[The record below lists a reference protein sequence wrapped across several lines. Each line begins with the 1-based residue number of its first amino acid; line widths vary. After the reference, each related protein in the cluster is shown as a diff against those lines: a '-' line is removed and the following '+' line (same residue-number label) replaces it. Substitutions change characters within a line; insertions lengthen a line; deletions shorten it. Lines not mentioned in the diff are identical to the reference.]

1 MKKYFNYHRHTY
13 SSNVTTIDCTVSN
26 EDYANRAMEL
36 GHEWISSCEHGGTIN
51 WVDAYMVAQKKK
63 LKYVHV
69 GEYYFVPCRHSEE
82 EKVVEL
88 QESYF
93 MGYSEKGTRT
103 VVAKDKSNYHL
114 ILVAKTKKAFEELNY
129 IMSEANM
136 TGYYYKPRIDLELLR
151 GLPKGEVYCT
161 TACLGGFLRDYPK
174 NKWLLEE
181 LIDIFGENFYLE
193 VQPHPSN
200 KQIEYNELIKEIAKE
215 YHLKIIGAC
224 DSHMIDEKGKI
235 DRNYLLHSKKI
246 IYDDEEGWYLDYPD
260 YDTLFQRFMGQGIWT
275 ENEVHELLDN
285 TLQLTQVE
293 QFYLDPKMKVPTIFP
308 EKDREWKLGYLKKL
322 IFEKWEKYKGKVP
335 KARWK
340 KYKKEILLEYSI
352 IERTKMEDYFISNY
366 HIINRGI
373 ELGGLLTR
381 SSRGSGASF
390 FINMLLGFTTIDRLK
405 SKLPMLPQRFMS
417 ISRIIEENS
426 SPDIDFNIYNR
437 EYFLQAQD
445 ELFGENANFFMV
457 AYGTLGV
464 KSAFKMLCRAKDIEI
479 EVADEISKL
488 ITSWENDK
496 KHNEDADIMDYIED
510 PYHVQLIKESEKYNG
525 IIDSMSAHPCFVAG
539 TKVLTLEGYKNIDDI
554 KIGDYVQTHTGNYEK
569 VYNTMINKEHEK
581 IIDIYSGSQF
591 ISSTTNHPHLVYDGK
606 DIKWLSANEIKVG
619 MYLCQN
625 IEKGNK
631 IPKWDNIIPKKNGRA
646 SNKIS
651 YLLDKEYFWKFIGRI
666 VGDDW
671 AQNSID
677 EKRTTTI
684 LCSSHEEYDEIMDI
698 LKHIPYKY
706 TLEKCRTTYK
716 YRFYTKELFLFIK
729 QFGYKAHDKFIPNF
743 MFDLPTN
750 LIQSFLDGYISADGH
765 IYESGLISI
774 CSASE
779 NLLLGVQKL
788 VNKVMQV
795 KSHIRKRE
803 REGKSIIEGREV
815 YVRDCFSLTILTGRD
830 SFIPKY
836 KNYSFVK
843 DGYLLNKITKIQ
855 DNIDQLQ
862 PVYNISVENDESY
875 TANNFVTHNCATI
888 LSNTDIRRAFG
899 VLKSPNGV
907 LVANITGKQS
917 EKMGYLKN
925 DFLIV
930 DVVDLNDKLYKR
942 VGMEYIGAEDLYEEI
957 EKHDGIWDLFANGY
971 TLCLN
976 QMESSGTTQKMMRY
990 KPRGLYE
997 LSNSVGAIRPG
1008 FASNYQ
1014 MYEKRENFQ
1023 YGIPFIDKILQG
1035 EFIEGSYLLYQEQQ
1049 MKLLELIGIEPDR
1062 IVATIKAISKKNI
1075 DVIESIG
1082 ADFNRKMFD
1091 MAVANGETDEDKV
1104 RDVIS
1109 RLWRVF
1115 VDSAKYMFNTPHAQA
1130 TATDCLHS
1138 ALIKYLYPIEFYEVV
1153 LEKYSSAK
1161 DTQKVALLKNEAYRY
1176 KGITVKPMRY
1186 GQNNTKFTANPETN
1200 EIYQS
1205 LLSVKA
1211 INKNTAE
1218 VIYELG
1224 KEYKPDNFFDLYL
1237 KMKEIGL
1244 SKTHIGNLIKIGYF
1258 DNIEPVKRKCLWL
1271 CDNFDKYN
1279 KKQLKKDKIDEL
1291 WKDFNLSVSIIDF
1304 YNSLKLLAVK
1314 ETPKQLAYN
1323 EGDLIKYLYSII
1335 NIQDNDKLE
1344 EMYWECELL
1353 GTIIDDVDETFML
1366 GRVGKWNPSTSK
1378 IVFKHIKTNSEQW
1391 IKVNCSTHLKEKD
1404 YIFIDKVSSKIY
1416 RGREYFTAESII
1428 NLSEKYKKVV
1438 DKK

>member
-1 MKKYFNYHRHTY
+1 MRKYFNYHRHTY

-26 EDYANRAMEL
+26 EDYAKRAMEL

-51 WVDAYMVAQKKK
+51 WVDAYMIAQKNK

-69 GEYYFVPCRHSEE
+69 GEYYFVPCRHLEE
-82 EKVVEL
+82 EKVVECSD
-88 QESYF
+88 SYF
-93 MGYSEKGTRT
+93 MGFNEMGMTR
-103 VVAKDKSNYHL
+103 VIQAKDKSNYHL

-129 IMSEANM
+129 IMSEANIS
-136 TGYYYKPRIDLELLR
+136 GYYYKPRIDLELLR

-161 TACLGGFLRDYPK
+161 TACLGGFLRDYPE

-200 KQIEYNELIKEIAKE
+200 KQIEYNEMIKEIAKE
-215 YHLKIIGAC
+215 YGLKIIGAC

-246 IYDDEEGWYLDYPD
+246 MYEDEEGWYLDYPD
-260 YDTLFQRFMGQGIWT
+260 YDTLFQRFMEQGIWN

-285 TLQLTQVE
+285 TLHLTQVE
-293 QFYLDPKMKVPTIFP
+293 QIYIDPKMKVPTIFP
-308 EKDREWKLGYLKKL
+308 DKDREWKLGYLKKL

-445 ELFGENANFFMV
+445 ELFGETANYFMV

-464 KSAFKMLCRAKDIEI
+464 KSAFKMLCRAKDIDI
-479 EVADEISKL
+479 ETADEISKL
-488 ITSWENDK
+488 IASWENDK
-496 KHNEDADIMDYIED
+496 KHNEDADIMDYIKD
-510 PYHVQLIKESEKYNG
+510 PYHIQLIKESEKYNG
-525 IIDSMSAHPCFVAG
+525 IIDSMSSHP
-539 TKVLTLEGYKNIDDI
+539 
-554 KIGDYVQTHTGNYEK
+554 
-569 VYNTMINKEHEK
+569 
-581 IIDIYSGSQF
+581 
-591 ISSTTNHPHLVYDGK
+591 
-606 DIKWLSANEIKVG
+606 
-619 MYLCQN
+619 
-625 IEKGNK
+625 
-631 IPKWDNIIPKKNGRA
+631 
-646 SNKIS
+646 
-651 YLLDKEYFWKFIGRI
+651 
-666 VGDDW
+666 
-671 AQNSID
+671 
-677 EKRTTTI
+677 
-684 LCSSHEEYDEIMDI
+684 
-698 LKHIPYKY
+698 
-706 TLEKCRTTYK
+706 
-716 YRFYTKELFLFIK
+716 
-729 QFGYKAHDKFIPNF
+729 
-743 MFDLPTN
+743 
-750 LIQSFLDGYISADGH
+750 
-765 IYESGLISI
+765 
-774 CSASE
+774 
-779 NLLLGVQKL
+779 
-788 VNKVMQV
+788 
-795 KSHIRKRE
+795 
-803 REGKSIIEGREV
+803 
-815 YVRDCFSLTILTGRD
+815 
-830 SFIPKY
+830 
-836 KNYSFVK
+836 
-843 DGYLLNKITKIQ
+843 
-855 DNIDQLQ
+855 
-862 PVYNISVENDESY
+862 
-875 TANNFVTHNCATI
+875 CATI

-899 VLKSPNGV
+899 VMKSPNGV

-957 EKHDGIWDLFANGY
+957 EKYDGIWDLFANGY

-1082 ADFNRKMFD
+1082 ADFNTKMFN
-1091 MAVANGETDEDKV
+1091 MAIENGETDEDKV

-1176 KGITVKPMRY
+1176 KGITVTPMRY
-1186 GQNNTKFTANPETN
+1186 GQNNTKFTANKDTN

-1205 LLSVKA
+1205 MLSVKA
-1211 INKNTAE
+1211 INKNTAD
-1218 VIYELG
+1218 VLYDLG
-1224 KEYKPDNFFDLYL
+1224 LNYKPENFFDLYL

-1244 SKTHIGNLIKIGYF
+1244 SKTHISNLAKIGYF
-1258 DNIEPVKRKCLWL
+1258 NDIEPIKRKCLWL
-1271 CDNFDKYN
+1271 SENFDKYN

-1291 WKDFNLSVSIIDF
+1291 WKDFKPPVSIIDF
-1304 YNSLKLLAVK
+1304 YNDLKSIAIK
-1314 ETPKQLAYN
+1314 ETPKQLAFN
-1323 EGDLIKYLYSII
+1323 EGDLIKYFYSII
-1335 NIQDNDKLE
+1335 NIQDDDKLE

-1353 GTIIDDVDETFML
+1353 GTTIDDVDETFML
-1366 GRVGKWNPSTSK
+1366 GRIGKWNPSTNK
-1378 IVFKHIKTNSEQW
+1378 IVFKHIKTNNEQW
-1391 IKVNCSTHLKEKD
+1391 IKVNCNTHFKEKD
-1404 YIFIDKVSSKIY
+1404 YIFIDKVSSKVY
-1416 RGREYFTAESII
+1416 RGREYFTAESVI